1 MSEFPHDSFAK
12 NYLTE
17 LLNTIGTAV
26 PNKFVKSERREGDVW
41 FEHDRKL
48 SIPAQRKKLGLMG
61 QLLVRDSLIEVFRN
75 PATDFEIRSCIGK
88 LIDIESGFVR
98 EANRQKETVPDE
110 KLPYLW
116 LIMPTASKTIRQG
129 IGFHRSRIPG
139 VYRLPKLNRVGL
151 ILVHQLPV
159 TEESLWL
166 RLLGCDGNQNR
177 AILELVTQP
186 TPPAL
191 YANIE
196 EVLADYRADLESIR
210 SLTKDEEEL
219 IMNLS
224 VAYLKKKEEW
234 KKEGKEEI
242 VVNMLRRG
250 LDTASICDL
259 TGFSIETV
267 EKLRDRL

>member
-17 LLNTIGTAV
+17 LLNTIGT
-26 PNKFVKSERREGDVW
+26 
-41 FEHDRKL
+41 
-48 SIPAQRKKLGLMG
+48 
-61 QLLVRDSLIEVFRN
+61 
-75 PATDFEIRSCIGK
+75 
-88 LIDIESGFVR
+88 
-98 EANRQKETVPDE
+98 
-110 KLPYLW
+110 
-116 LIMPTASKTIRQG
+116 
-129 IGFHRSRIPG
+129 
-139 VYRLPKLNRVGL
+139 
-151 ILVHQLPV
+151 
-159 TEESLWL
+159 
-166 RLLGCDGNQNR
+166 GNQNR

-186 TPPAL
+186 KPPLL

-234 KKEGKEEI
+234 REE
-242 VVNMLRRG
+242 VTLEVTVNIATSLLQKG
-250 LDTASICDL
+250 LSAEAIAEA
-259 TGFSIETV
+259 TGLSIETV

>member
-17 LLNTIGTAV
+17 LLNTIGT
-26 PNKFVKSERREGDVW
+26 
-41 FEHDRKL
+41 
-48 SIPAQRKKLGLMG
+48 
-61 QLLVRDSLIEVFRN
+61 
-75 PATDFEIRSCIGK
+75 
-88 LIDIESGFVR
+88 
-98 EANRQKETVPDE
+98 
-110 KLPYLW
+110 
-116 LIMPTASKTIRQG
+116 
-129 IGFHRSRIPG
+129 
-139 VYRLPKLNRVGL
+139 
-151 ILVHQLPV
+151 
-159 TEESLWL
+159 
-166 RLLGCDGNQNR
+166 GNQNR

-186 TPPAL
+186 KPPLL

-234 KKEGKEEI
+234 REE
-242 VVNMLRRG
+242 VTLEVTVNIATSLLQKG
-250 LDTASICDL
+250 LNVEAIAEA
-259 TGFSIETV
+259 TGLSIETV